1 MEFKNFSIA
10 CLMLMSL
17 FWDSILHPFNNDNEL
32 FAATAH
38 LWAAIVPFL
47 KGISNAA
54 WAVIYLRGLT
64 WPTEAVIGSLHI
76 LTSFQTHSG
85 C

>member
-10 CLMLMSL
+10 CLMLMSP

-32 FAATAH
+32 SAATAH
-38 LWAAIVPFL
+38 LCAAIVPFL
-47 KGISNAA
+47 KGISSAA
-54 WAVIYLRGLT
+54 WAVIYLRAMMCVTGR
-64 WPTEAVIGSLHI
+64 LHI
-76 LTSFQTHSG
+76 LTSFPTHSG